1 LCPPVNLEDVAKRAK
16 VSTATVSRVLNNV
29 GRVRHSTTARV
40 LRAVE
45 ELNYTPNLNARML
58 AGGESHTLGMI
69 VSNLENPFFLDIF
82 RTLEADAHRRGYEV
96 LVANTDYR
104 PQHLVASVRLMLGRR
119 VSGLAVVVSEMKQS
133 LIREL
138 AESRLPVVFY
148 DVGTVTENI
157 TNIKV
162 DYRHG
167 MQRIIEYL
175 HGLGHRR
182 MAFVGHHTT
191 LDPLNDRRSTF
202 LELAA
207 DYAPRVKVVAVAGTD
222 GPVGGQNAAREILGS
237 GFRPTAIVCINDFM
251 AIGVLRELKM
261 QRIAVPADVSVTGF
275 DDIRL
280 AAFVSPALTTAHIPR
295 EEIGHRIGEM
305 LLPGARGRMER
316 GREILVDTS
325 LIVRES
331 TAPAAHA
338 ATGARTAAAGRKG
351 RRAIG

>member
-1 LCPPVNLEDVAKRAK
+1 VNLEDVAKRAK

-29 GRVRHSTTARV
+29 GQVRHATVARV

-45 ELNYTPNLNARML
+45 ELNYTPNLNARTL
-58 AGGESHTLGMI
+58 AGGQSHTLGMI

-82 RTLEADAHRRGYEV
+82 RTLESDAHRRGYEV

-104 PQHLVASVRLMLGRR
+104 PLHLAASVRLMLGRR
-119 VSGLAVVVSEMKQS
+119 VAGLAVVVSEMKQS
-133 LIREL
+133 LTREL
-138 AESRLPVVFY
+138 ARSGVPVVFY
-148 DVGTVTENI
+148 DVGTVTDNI

-162 DYRHG
+162 DYRQG

-191 LDPLNDRRSTF
+191 LDPLNDRRRTF

-207 DYAPRVKVVAVAGTD
+207 DYASRVKVVAVAGPD
-222 GPVGGQNAAREILGS
+222 SPAGGQNAAREILGS
-237 GFRPTAIVCINDFM
+237 GFRPTAIVCVNDFM
-251 AIGVLRELKM
+251 AIGVLRELHE
-261 QRIAVPADVSVTGF
+261 QGIAVPEKISVTGF

-305 LLPGARGRMER
+305 LLPGARGRLPR
-316 GREILVDTS
+316 GREILVDAS

-331 TAPAAHA
+331 TAPVATTAAK
-338 ATGARTAAAGRKG
+338 GRTAPAGRS
-351 RRAIG
+351 RRR